1 MVDVNKRVD
10 TSSVDDM
17 GPVRAVS
24 VLRNR
29 DTRVL
34 GRSTAATYCVDDVGW
49 SMGETLFSDVESR
62 DIFH

>member
-29 DTRVL
+29 DTHVFWAGVQL
-34 GRSTAATYCVDDVGW
+34 PLTASW
-49 SMGETLFSDVESR
+49 SMGETFIHVGHRSIRS
-62 DIFH
+62 IFH